1 MRSEGSLCS
10 ASLERIGVSLL
21 SPPNLRRIAIG
32 LTLLFGACDAAPI
45 PSPSPS
51 VASIPSPSPS
61 VASTTPDR
69 AQVDRV
75 WIDDPK
81 YFVQL
86 PNEMIVDG
94 DRELTVGIDFA
105 DPPRH
110 DLIEPALRAGLPPGS
125 VIAWPSDRSVTARV
139 PPGGP
144 FTVDL
149 GAARPGPK
157 SNLASLTFHIDR
169 PTYEVALY
177 RPTDVLAGSVMPT
190 RTWTVH
196 LALQLVESFAPDGH
210 HVLAYHGILP
220 RRSDYSLLDLD
231 TGRKSSLAEPFMQMA
246 ANGHSL
252 MDWLPDGR
260 LLGAAHATSFVGD
273 ADGQHPIQLPGLVG
287 QGAVLAPSRTLV
299 ALWSYAEGTAAILDL
314 ATGKLRPL
322 PGAFPRCTVGGIV
335 ALSWVDDDRIA
346 VSDCTVD
353 LGGTPRT
360 RVLDVSTGATLETWL
375 GDQLVATLAGGV
387 ELRARVM
394 PAAAMQSPQVEEWLA
409 DRDGRVIATVVA
421 GAHYLPAPDGS
432 ALAYADPDRQRSVII
447 DPGSG
452 RQREIVG
459 QAMTWTKQGELAV
472 VRRVP

>member
-1 MRSEGSLCS
+1 M
-10 ASLERIGVSLL
+10 
-21 SPPNLRRIAIG
+21 AIG
-32 LTLLFGACDAAPI
+32 AALLVCACEAAPL

-51 VASIPSPSPS
+51 GPS
-61 VASTTPDR
+61 ARQDR

-81 YFVQL
+81 YLVQL

-110 DLIEPALRAGLPPGS
+110 NDIELALRAGMPSGS
-125 VIAWPSDRSVTARV
+125 VIAWQSDRRVTVRV

-144 FTVDL
+144 FTVEL
-149 GAARPGPK
+149 GAAKPGPT
-157 SNLASLTFHIDR
+157 SNLVSLTFLIDR

-177 RPTDVLAGSVMPT
+177 RPGDVLAGSVTPT

-220 RRSDYSLLDLD
+220 RRSDFSLLDLE
-231 TGRKSSLAEPFMQMA
+231 TGRKSDLADPFTQMA

-260 LLGAAHATSFVGD
+260 LLGVAQATSVVGD
-273 ADGQHPIQLPGLVG
+273 ADGQHPVELPGLVG
-287 QGAVLAPSRTLV
+287 QGAAPAPSGQLV
-299 ALWSYAEGTAAILDL
+299 ALWSYAESTAAILDL
-314 ATGKLRPL
+314 ATGKLRAL
-322 PGAFPRCTVGGIV
+322 PGAFLRCTVSGIV
-335 ALSWVDDDRIA
+335 ALSWIDDERLAI
-346 VSDCTVD
+346 SDCTVD
-353 LGGTPRT
+353 LGGTRT
-360 RVLDVSTGATLETWL
+360 RVLNVSTGATLDTRL
-375 GDQLVATLAGGV
+375 GDQIVATLAGGV
-387 ELRARVM
+387 EIRARIT
-394 PAAAMQSPQVEEWLA
+394 PAAAMTSPDMQEWLA
-409 DRDGRVIATVVA
+409 DPAGHVIATLIP
-421 GAHYLPAPDGS
+421 GTHYLPAPNGG
-432 ALAYADPDRQRSVII
+432 ALAYADPNRQRSLII

>member
-1 MRSEGSLCS
+1 MAVGLALLLC
-10 ASLERIGVSLL
+10 
-21 SPPNLRRIAIG
+21 
-32 LTLLFGACDAAPI
+32 ACEAAPL

-51 VASIPSPSPS
+51 VRA
-61 VASTTPDR
+61 TTPDR

-81 YFVQL
+81 YWVQL

-110 DLIEPALRAGLPPGS
+110 DDIEPALRAGVPSGS
-125 VIAWPSDRSVTARV
+125 VIAWPSDRRVTVRV

-144 FTVDL
+144 FRIEIG
-149 GAARPGPK
+149 GAKPGPT
-157 SNLASLTFHIDR
+157 SNLASLSLQIDR

-177 RPTDVLAGSVMPT
+177 RPSDVLAGSAMPT

-210 HVLAYHGILP
+210 RVLVYHGISP
-220 RRSDYSLLDLD
+220 RRSDFSILDLE
-231 TGRKSSLAEPFMQMA
+231 TGRKSGLADPFMQMA
-246 ANGHSL
+246 TNGHTL

-260 LLGAAHATSFVGD
+260 LLGVAHATSFVGD
-273 ADGQHPIQLPGLVG
+273 ADGQHPVELPGLIG
-287 QGAVLAPSRTLV
+287 QGAVLAPSRRLV
-299 ALWSYAEGTAAILDL
+299 ALWSYAESTAAILDL

-322 PGAFPRCTVGGIV
+322 PGFFTRCTVGGIV
-335 ALSWVDDDRIA
+335 ALSWIDDGRIA

-360 RVLDVSTGATLETWL
+360 RVLSVNTGATLETRL

-387 ELRARVM
+387 ELRARVV

-409 DRDGRVIATVVA
+409 DRNGRVIATLVA
-421 GAHYLPAPDGS
+421 GPRYLLAPDGS
-432 ALAYADPDRQRSVII
+432 ALAYAEPDRQRSVII

-472 VRRVP
+472 VRRAP